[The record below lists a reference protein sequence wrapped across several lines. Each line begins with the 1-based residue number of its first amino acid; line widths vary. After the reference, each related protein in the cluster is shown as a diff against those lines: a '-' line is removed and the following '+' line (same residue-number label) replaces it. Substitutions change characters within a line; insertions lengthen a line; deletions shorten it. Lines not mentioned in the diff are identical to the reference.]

1 MRAWPFQ
8 LRRLPISA
16 AQVVQSPLLKRCQ
29 ATVTV
34 DANVEQVPRN
44 ISSSGREAIRID
56 HASDAEVELHEQAH
70 VEGFT
75 WPRSRV

>member
-34 DANVEQVPRN
+34 DANVEQVPRT
-44 ISSSGREAIRID
+44 SHPAGEKRS
-56 HASDAEVELHEQAH
+56 ASIMLVM
-70 VEGFT
+70 
-75 WPRSRV
+75 PRSNFTSKRM